1 MDIVPAGKIEG
12 CNIMFTDEKNAY
24 IDPIELGLK
33 QKSIVANGQVF
44 KITITS
50 RYNVVLLLL
59 KHPYFEHL
67 GYNEFNRTITFNSD
81 PLTDVS
87 LSKIACWMEALY
99 DIRPS
104 TSLLLECVN
113 QVGENKSYNPLAE
126 YFKNKKWDKKKKR
139 LETLLIDY
147 FGAPDTKLVRAYSKK
162 FFIGAIKRALHSTVQ
177 NPVKHDVV
185 LVLFG
190 RQGLKKSTAI
200 ETLAI
205 KNEWFGDIP
214 LDISNKDTVLMLN
227 GRLLYEMKEL
237 AKRSKDRELEKAFL
251 DTKID
256 SLRLPYGK
264 LRMDI
269 PRKTSFIATTNR
281 LDILNDATGS
291 RRWWPVMCG
300 YYWKYDDEGNVIDM
314 VEWEKGKT
322 IDIDALKKDVEQ
334 LWLEALHYTKD
345 KNEIWWLDNDEELA
359 RNNDKDAFVSRHPW
373 YGIVETITMSIGA
386 HFKTEDIINKMS
398 LETRQKDHKTRIVVE
413 SIITEMGYTKKKV
426 RIGKKTYWR
435 WKK

>member
-1 MDIVPAGKIEG
+1 M
-12 CNIMFTDEKNAY
+12 
-24 IDPIELGLK
+24 
-33 QKSIVANGQVF
+33 
-44 KITITS
+44 
-50 RYNVVLLLL
+50 
-59 KHPYFEHL
+59 
-67 GYNEFNRTITFNSD
+67 
-81 PLTDVS
+81 
-87 LSKIACWMEALY
+87 
-99 DIRPS
+99 
-104 TSLLLECVN
+104 
-113 QVGENKSYNPLAE
+113 
-126 YFKNKKWDKKKKR
+126 
-139 LETLLIDY
+139 
-147 FGAPDTKLVRAYSKK
+147 
-162 FFIGAIKRALHSTVQ
+162 
-177 NPVKHDVV
+177 
-185 LVLFG
+185 
-190 RQGLKKSTAI
+190 
-200 ETLAI
+200 AI

-300 YYWKYDDEGNVIDM
+300 YYWTYDDEGNVIDM